1 MVGNPFG
8 SILNTVEGAAVGAVG
23 GVGVSKLIGGKASG
37 LAGNQQKQPN
47 SASSMK
53 ATKVTIES
61 DSETIV
67 ITNPNVISSA
77 VNGMETFSIVGGSVA
92 RTPNA
97 AAGQPTQ

>member
-1 MVGNPFG
+1 M
-8 SILNTVEGAAVGAVG
+8 NTVEGAAVGAVG
-23 GVGVSKLIGGKASG
+23 GVGVSKLIGGRASG
-37 LAGNQQKQPN
+37 LTGNQQNQSN
-47 SASSMK
+47 ITSSIK

-77 VNGMETFSIVGGSVA
+77 VNGMETFNVIGGSIA

-97 AAGQPTQ
+97 AAQPTQ